1 MSEKK
6 KDVLREVDAEARRLA
21 KGLVRTARFAAL
33 GTLDPADGS
42 PAVSRV
48 SLATAMDGAPG
59 FLISGLSGH
68 FANLAADQRCS
79 LLVGEPGKGDPL
91 AHPRMTLIGRARRLA
106 AGPERDLFKAR
117 YLARHPKAALYAD
130 FPDFAFWLF
139 DVSRASLNGGFGKA
153 YVLSRDDL
161 ATDLK
166 GLEELLLAEPGAVT
180 HMNEDHADAVN
191 RYAAAAGAEKDAPIA
206 SAWRLACI
214 DPEGLDMTR
223 GDAIARLWFDRP
235 LASVAE
241 LRPTLVALAKR

>member
-6 KDVLREVDAEARRLA
+6 KDVLQAVDAEARRLA
-21 KGLVRTARFAAL
+21 KGLVRSARFAAL

-106 AGPERDLFKAR
+106 AGRERDLFKAR
-117 YLARHPKAALYAD
+117 YLSRHPKAALYAD

-153 YVLSRDDL
+153 YALSAADL
-161 ATDLK
+161 ATDLA
-166 GLEELLLAEPGAVT
+166 GAEDLVLGEAGAVQ

-191 RYAAAAGAEKDAPIA
+191 RYAAKAGADKDAAAA
-206 SAWRLACI
+206 SGWRLACI

-235 LASVAE
+235 VGTATD
-241 LRPTLVALAKR
+241 LRATLVALAKA